1 MIFDFFKQSRMYFL
15 IVTIL
20 GLLFFVI
27 SMFFSDYV
35 ILMDE
40 WAIYVVSEYLV
51 SDTLTIVMKIV
62 TNLGGVLAFASF
74 LFVLFLVISN
84 RKVGFLMSIN
94 LFIAYIFSVLFKNVF
109 RRERPL
115 EMLVDKPFDFSFP
128 SGHTI
133 CSIVFYGFLIY
144 VVSKLVKNVNI
155 RRLINFFLVIII
167 VLVPFSRVYLG
178 VHFLTD
184 VLAGVILG
192 IVCLL
197 SFINYV
203 KIKKLL

>member
-74 LFVLFLVISN
+74 LFVLFLVIST
-84 RKVGFLMSIN
+84 
-94 LFIAYIFSVLFKNVF
+94 IFK
-109 RRERPL
+109 
-115 EMLVDKPFDFSFP
+115 
-128 SGHTI
+128 H
-133 CSIVFYGFLIY
+133 FY
-144 VVSKLVKNVNI
+144 
-155 RRLINFFLVIII
+155 RLINFENLLLLLSPPRFLTAYLIEKFLV
-167 VLVPFSRVYLG
+167 L
-178 VHFLTD
+178 
-184 VLAGVILG
+184 ILG
-192 IVCLL
+192 L
-197 SFINYV
+197 
-203 KIKKLL
+203 

>member
-197 SFINYV
+197 SFVN
-203 KIKKLL
+203 LEFCS

>member
-35 ILMDE
+35 ILIDE

-62 TNLGGVLAFASF
+62 TNLGGVLAFANF

-94 LFIAYIFSVLFKNVF
+94 LFLE
-109 RRERPL
+109 ERDL
-115 EMLVDKPFDFSFP
+115 
-128 SGHTI
+128 
-133 CSIVFYGFLIY
+133 
-144 VVSKLVKNVNI
+144 
-155 RRLINFFLVIII
+155 
-167 VLVPFSRVYLG
+167 
-178 VHFLTD
+178 
-184 VLAGVILG
+184 
-192 IVCLL
+192 
-197 SFINYV
+197 
-203 KIKKLL
+203 

>member
-115 EMLVDKPFDFSFP
+115 EMLVDKPFNFSFP

-197 SFINYV
+197 SFVN
-203 KIKKLL
+203 LEFCS

>member
-197 SFINYV
+197 SFVNYV
-203 KIKKLL
+203 KIKELL

>member
-115 EMLVDKPFDFSFP
+115 EMLVDKPFNFSFP

-197 SFINYV
+197 SFVNYV
-203 KIKKLL
+203 KIKELL

>member
-35 ILMDE
+35 ILIDE

-62 TNLGGVLAFASF
+62 TNLGGVLAFANF

-94 LFIAYIFSVLFKNVF
+94 LFIAYIFSVLFKNIF

-197 SFINYV
+197 SFVNYV
-203 KIKKLL
+203 KIKELL

>member
-115 EMLVDKPFDFSFP
+115 EMLVDKPFNFSFP

-197 SFINYV
+197 SFVNFV
-203 KIKKLL
+203 KIKELL

>member
-62 TNLGGVLAFASF
+62 TNLSGVLAFASF

-197 SFINYV
+197 SFVNYV
-203 KIKKLL
+203 KIKELL

>member
-35 ILMDE
+35 ILIDE

-62 TNLGGVLAFASF
+62 TNLGGVLAFANF

-197 SFINYV
+197 SFVNYV
-203 KIKKLL
+203 KIKELL

>member
-35 ILMDE
+35 ILIDE

-197 SFINYV
+197 SFVNYV
-203 KIKKLL
+203 KIKELL

>member
-94 LFIAYIFSVLFKNVF
+94 LFIAYMFSVLFKNVF